1 MQRGMHCRQ
10 TWLMRL
16 VITSLCIRDSF
27 LAAFLSPQNASST
40 QCPCICY
47 QSCSAPVYTGST
59 LPIVQLMALLS
70 VSWQGLTCLHIN
82 VPLAASGCMRH
93 LPLPLTAQPLFPQ
106 PCIVGTLQSRVK
118 GQLLLDPTSDESY
131 HEDGTV
137 LMAMMPTA
145 NLVSGACAKIFVKWK
160 SCTCMVTH
168 QDCIQRVWLQTCTT
182 VIFLSVL
189 RCSSG
194 LVLCRYVETI
204 LGSVLAKM
212 KRLMCYAHQC

>member
-106 PCIVGTLQSRVK
+106 TCIVGTLQSRVK

-145 NLVSGACAKIFVKWK
+145 NLVSGACAKSLSNGSPALVWSHTRIASSVSGCRHVQPSSFCLSYAAALV
-160 SCTCMVTH
+160 SCYVGM
-168 QDCIQRVWLQTCTT
+168 
-182 VIFLSVL
+182 L
-189 RCSSG
+189 RPSSAAC
-194 LVLCRYVETI
+194 LL
-204 LGSVLAKM
+204 K
-212 KRLMCYAHQC
+212 